1 MKRMILF
8 IFLCCTSILCFSQHH
23 LTFMGL
29 PIDGTITS
37 FQNKLIKKGLR
48 PSSSNK
54 YLPLGVRLFEGY
66 FTNESAKI
74 YVFYNNKSK
83 IVYMCRVVFDY
94 LYNSKSDARVDFA
107 SYKAALGNKYDAVSF
122 VHDDMQDKEND
133 YSDAYNWLVMQPPI
147 QEDSPMLGFIELKI
161 EEADYAFKY
170 QLWID
175 YIDAVN
181 QVKNIDIKNSDL

>member
-1 MKRMILF
+1 MKRLILF

-54 YLPLGVRLFEGY
+54 HLPLGVRLFEGY

-107 SYKAALGNKYDAVSF
+107 SYKAALGNKYDAVSLTS
-122 VHDDMQDKEND
+122 DDIQDKEP
-133 YSDAYNWLVMQPPI
+133 DAYTWLVTQPAI
-147 QEDSPMLGFIELKI
+147 QEGSPLIGIIELKI
-161 EEADYAFKY
+161 KEADYAFKY